1 MIEDKFD
8 QVVDRFSAWVLRRII
23 VPLEKWCKKMSAA
36 NSTLVILIGIAC
48 VAVGLPL
55 NMVSG
60 KLYDDA
66 LHWPSSSTNPHPA
79 TYVVHGLMLIV
90 GFLGAQ
96 LGIVV
101 FAGGALLA
109 TFGVFML
116 FMRTVGRDDH
126 SDPGT
131 GIQPGE
137 SA

>member
-1 MIEDKFD
+1 
-8 QVVDRFSAWVLRRII
+8 
-23 VPLEKWCKKMSAA
+23 MSTA
-36 NSTLVILIGIAC
+36 NSMLVILIGIAC
-48 VAVGLPL
+48 IAVGLPL
-55 NMVSG
+55 NKVSG
-60 KLYDDA
+60 KLYNDA
-66 LHWPSSSTNPHPA
+66 LHWPPSSTNPHPA

-96 LGIVV
+96 LGLVV

-109 TFGVFML
+109 AFGVVML
-116 FMRTVGRDDH
+116 VKRTIGRDDH